1 MATTSKKKTA
11 GLADIIAGESA
22 ICTVGK
28 HGKGL
33 NYRGYA
39 IEDLATQA
47 SFEEVAYLLLYNKL
61 PTRAELTRYNQ
72 RLQSLR
78 AIPDPLKETL
88 EKIPATAHPMD
99 VLRTACSL
107 LGCLEPETDF
117 SQQHGIADRLLAVL
131 PSLLLYWRRF
141 HADHQRIDTRTEAAS
156 TGEYFLK
163 LLTGKTPDKTHI
175 DAMNVSLVLYAEHE
189 FNASTFAARVAAS
202 TLADFY
208 SAVVAA
214 IGALRGP
221 LHGGANEAAMELIQ
235 RFQSPEEVAPA
246 LKAALAR
253 KEKIMGFGHR
263 VYKTS
268 DPRSPIIKE
277 WSRKLST
284 LCGDTVIFPVSEAIE
299 QFMWHEKQLFP
310 NLDFY
315 SASAY
320 FFMGIPVMLYTPIF
334 VCSRITGWAAHIM
347 EQRAN
352 NALIRP
358 GSHYTGPEPRA
369 FIPVDQRK

>member
-1 MATTSKKKTA
+1 MPSKKKTA
-11 GLADIIAGESA
+11 GLADVIAGESA

-28 HGKGL
+28 GHGL

-39 IEDLATQA
+39 IEDLARHAT
-47 SFEEVAYLLLYNKL
+47 FEEVAYLLLYGEL
-61 PTRAELTRYNQ
+61 PNRAELARYQQ

-78 AIPDPLKETL
+78 AIPDPLKDTL

-99 VLRTACSL
+99 VLRTACSM
-107 LGCLEPETDF
+107 LGCLEPENDF
-117 SQQHGIADRLLAVL
+117 SQQQHIADRLLAVL
-131 PSLLLYWRRF
+131 PALLLYWHRF
-141 HADHQRIDTRTEAAS
+141 HADHRRIDTTIQAAS

-163 LLTGKTPDKTHI
+163 LLTGKSPGQTHI
-175 DAMNVSLVLYAEHE
+175 DAMNASLILYAEHE

-221 LHGGANEAAMELIQ
+221 LHGGANEAAMALIQ

-246 LKAALAR
+246 LKDALAR

-277 WSRKLST
+277 WSKKLSEQS
-284 LCGDTVIFPVSEAIE
+284 GDTLVFPVSEAIE

-320 FFMGIPVMLYTPIF
+320 FFMGIPVALYTPIF

-358 GSHYTGPEPRA
+358 GSRYTGPEPRA
-369 FIPVDQRK
+369 FIPLEKR